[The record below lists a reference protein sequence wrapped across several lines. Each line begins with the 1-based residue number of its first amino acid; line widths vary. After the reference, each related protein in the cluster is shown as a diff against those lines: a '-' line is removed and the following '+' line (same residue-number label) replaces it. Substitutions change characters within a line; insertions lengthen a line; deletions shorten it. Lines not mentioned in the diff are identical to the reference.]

1 MRINRAGSAGG
12 TAWLVP
18 SPGFASSTVRS
29 CWRPERNPRSR
40 RFRTESNMRHQR
52 SRHKQLFEFI
62 SGEHIDAPSMQ
73 LDRGSRD
80 GTDARWL

>member
-1 MRINRAGSAGG
+1 MRINRAESAGG

-18 SPGFASSTVRS
+18 SLARFVHRQVVLAAREQPSQPKVPYRIENAPSTITSQTV
-29 CWRPERNPRSR
+29 
-40 RFRTESNMRHQR
+40 
-52 SRHKQLFEFI
+52 FEFI
-62 SGEHIDAPSMQ
+62 SGEHIDVPSMQ